1 MRRWFEFG
9 NDSANPVGGKWSL
22 QSNRNSRKEHG
33 IYPPAFVSMPHKD
46 DLFSVLNASS
56 SGAANV
62 AFFFYKSGDQG
73 TDPAPDC
80 SALHVPRNYV
90 QSGGGNVAITANS
103 QLWVGFPIFDEN
115 GDFTG
120 SYSSPVLQFSLE
132 PPDEDGA

>member
-9 NDSANPVGGKWSL
+9 NDSGNPVGGKWSME
-22 QSNRNSRKEHG
+22 SNRNSRREHG
-33 IYPPAFVSMPHKD
+33 NFPPGFVSMPHKA

-62 AFFFYKSGDQG
+62 AFFFYKAGDQG
-73 TDPAPDC
+73 ADPAVDC
-80 SALHVPRNYV
+80 TALHVPRNYV
-90 QSGGGNVAITANS
+90 LTSGSNVAITANS

-115 GDFTG
+115 GDFSG